1 MKKVKRI
8 IWLED
13 EPETIDVI
21 KSLLKEYCDDICV
34 RQSFIGFSNELE
46 ELEDVC
52 NNIIIIDIRMIFSRE
67 MSFSCFEQQNIK
79 INNELDSGFEYF
91 NYCIKKR
98 FEKVK
103 VIFFSSKPKFDTMKD
118 AKKHK
123 IDTSLIVSKD
133 FTSELISI
141 IKGML

>member
-21 KSLLKEYCDDICV
+21 KNLLKEYCDDILV

-46 ELEDVC
+46 DFEDTS
-52 NNIIIIDIRMIFSRE
+52 NNVIIIDIRMLFSRE
-67 MSFSCFEQQNIK
+67 MSFSCFDKEDIK

-91 NYCIKKR
+91 NYCIKKK
-98 FEKVK
+98 FKKVK

-123 IDTSLIVSKD
+123 IDTSVIVSKD
-133 FTSELISI
+133 FTLELIEI
-141 IKGML
+141 IKGIL